1 MAGAPDPI
9 DPARRPAYAS
19 GAMSDASRFDALCV
33 HAGADI
39 PGLDMATPP
48 ISPPIFQS
56 SVFETP
62 DLAVLHRA
70 MNGEPGAYVYSR
82 HANPTV
88 AAFEAAVAAL
98 EDAETAVATASGM
111 GAITATLLSR
121 LKAGDGVV
129 TTSALYGNTRQ
140 LLDAYLA
147 PLGVAVHHLTAEA
160 IVAEGVP
167 PGTRIVFTEPIS
179 NPLLVVADVP
189 RLAEAAHAVGA
200 RLVVDNT
207 FATPFH
213 CRPLALGADV
223 VVHSATKYLGGH
235 GDLVAGVAAGAAALV
250 EPIRRAARVLGANGA
265 PFEAW
270 LALRGLRTLHL
281 RMARHADNAARVA
294 AFLADHPKVRAVHY
308 PGLPG
313 HPTHAAARRILE
325 RGFGGMVTFEL
336 AAGEADGR
344 AAFERFLGGLATIPF
359 AASLADVGTM
369 LSHPATTSHRDL
381 LAAER
386 MALGIGEGLVRLSCG
401 IEAAD
406 DIVADLARGL
416 AEV

>member
-1 MAGAPDPI
+1 MTDAPPSPFDTLCVRAGAK
-9 DPARRPAYAS
+9 
-19 GAMSDASRFDALCV
+19 V
-33 HAGADI
+33 
-39 PGLDMATPP
+39 PGLEMATPP
-48 ISPPIFQS
+48 VSPPIFQT

-62 DLAVLHRA
+62 DLAALDRA
-70 MNGEPGAYVYSR
+70 MSGEAGAYVYSR

-98 EDAETAVATASGM
+98 EGAEAAVATSSGM
-111 GAITATLLSR
+111 GAITAALVSR
-121 LKAGDGVV
+121 LKTGDGVV

-147 PLGVAVHHLTAEA
+147 PLGVAVHHLAADA
-160 IVAEGVP
+160 IVADGVP

-179 NPLLVVADVP
+179 NPLLVVADIP
-189 RLAEAAHAVGA
+189 RLAETAHAIGA

-207 FATPFH
+207 FATPYH
-213 CRPLALGADV
+213 CRPLALGADI

-235 GDLVAGVAAGAAALV
+235 GDLIAGVAAGPAALI
-250 EPIRRAARVLGANGA
+250 EPVRRAARVLGVNGA
-265 PFEAW
+265 PLEAW

-308 PGLPG
+308 PGLPD
-313 HPTHAAARRILE
+313 HPTCATARRILE
-325 RGFGGMVTFEL
+325 RGFGGMVAFDL
-336 AAGEADGR
+336 ATGEADGR
-344 AAFERFLGGLATIPF
+344 AAFERFLGGLTMIPF

-386 MALGIGEGLVRLSCG
+386 AALGIGEGLVRLSCG

-416 AEV
+416 AAV